1 MLYQLMNKDTVVA
14 TYRERKDFDEYF
26 YDEVERF
33 GSYLPY
39 GFVDINDWIDGR
51 QIAKHRNRAPH
62 ARAGPH
68 NAS

>member
-39 GFVDINDWIDGR
+39 GFADIND
-51 QIAKHRNRAPH
+51 
-62 ARAGPH
+62 
-68 NAS
+68 